1 MIAMSGSLEIRPL
14 GPHLGAEISGIDFTQ
29 ALTNTVVQEIH
40 DALFEYLV
48 IFFREQ
54 NLTLNQQVK
63 VARMFGEPLTHPF
76 LPENTNLPEVT
87 IVETGGDDFPAEPG
101 VAFARWHTDVT
112 FFEEPP
118 RCALLHCKHL
128 PRQGGNTLWA
138 SMYAAYEALSLPMQD
153 FLNGLTGVHD
163 FGDGYRDYLLGQK
176 DGYEILKKAES
187 DFPRVEH
194 PVVRTHPETGRKVL
208 FVNESLTRSI

>member
-87 IVETGGDDFPAEPG
+87 
-101 VAFARWHTDVT
+101 
-112 FFEEPP
+112 
-118 RCALLHCKHL
+118 
-128 PRQGGNTLWA
+128 
-138 SMYAAYEALSLPMQD
+138 
-153 FLNGLTGVHD
+153 
-163 FGDGYRDYLLGQK
+163 
-176 DGYEILKKAES
+176 
-187 DFPRVEH
+187 
-194 PVVRTHPETGRKVL
+194 
-208 FVNESLTRSI
+208 